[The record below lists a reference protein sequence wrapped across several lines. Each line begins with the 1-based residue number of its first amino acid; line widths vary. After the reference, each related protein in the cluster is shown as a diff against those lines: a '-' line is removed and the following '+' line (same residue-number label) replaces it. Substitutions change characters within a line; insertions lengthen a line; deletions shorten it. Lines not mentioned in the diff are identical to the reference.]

1 MPIDEHKMNASLY
14 LDGMHNKKNVDIS
27 DIFTT
32 EECIVHLGLE
42 TVNREDY
49 KVIVQNYI
57 DTFPDTKT
65 TLNDIFGEDTKVTIR
80 WTSTFTHNKPYMGF
94 PPTNKKI
101 TVTGTSI
108 YRFSESKIV
117 EVWINWDRLSLM
129 QQLGVVSLRSKVA

>member
-1 MPIDEHKMNASLY
+1 
-14 LDGMHNKKNVDIS
+14 MHNKKNVDNS
-27 DIFTT
+27 DIYIT

-65 TLNDIFGEDTKVTIR
+65 TLDDIFGEDTKVTIR

-94 PPTNKKI
+94 TPTNKKI

-129 QQLGVVSLRSKVA
+129 QQLGVVSLRTQVA